1 MKLIVDKLGVYEDA
15 NSTTGQSIGFNL
27 LMVAEAGDA
36 ALDLTSYS
44 IDLALTGLTG
54 VTDSGSMQ
62 FVGGGSSLAGL
73 YDPSHVAIP
82 ESGAVTGN
90 QPSPDTL
97 AVGWFATGPK
107 VILAEGDEYVV
118 GTVTYP
124 ATQEQIDAL
133 GIIGVSAAFTEY
145 ATDADDFTDGSGSDV
160 TVDVPEL
167 FAPPTATLT
176 WKPMSDEAP
185 TPADLDGDGVVEL
198 NMMSGAIEVTV
209 EFSKP
214 VTGFTESNVE
224 MPGFMPMGGM
234 LDEGGGVYKF
244 TITANEADQFSG
256 SVGLTGMSSVVDDY
270 GNAFTAFPTPLL
282 FDGDTQA
289 PDSTISGDFTW
300 YSDQVPDGTFA
311 VNTANLQNDTAFRLY
326 ARDDEALGTGGDGL
340 FVGQS
345 SFADGS
351 QKTLQTFDLPVYESG
366 MTQIYYTVVD
376 KAGNE
381 STDSTSNA
389 TYNYDGEADDGA
401 PYLVGIKEVDVDP
414 RDGVTDPNE
423 AYFVVEFSEI
433 VHSDAM
439 GPLIDNFSVSGL
451 SAGYAG
457 TISAGELEAVPGSVN
472 EYGSDRYYVA
482 ISGLGA
488 EDDPIVQLKGNL
500 EVVSFELSTASPS
513 ASVVG
518 DGGETLW
525 ATVRLDADFVMDGD
539 APYFNVSYYDLD
551 AQFGETVT
559 ASAGFQYEG
568 VDANDA
574 SVLYF
579 ATSGTTFT
587 TWDGSNW
594 TQAPITTAQD
604 VLWTD
609 SYFQGPGQQFY
620 SSVGSHERVIVD
632 PDPGLND
639 FYVLLGTEDSGI
651 VITPETGKKGLDTI
665 DLSAL
670 NGSVVISSESG
681 EVIYTAAGQSTVT
694 TVYDTSSFEGYVLT
708 NNGVNDFIGSQLSEI
723 VYVGDGGD
731 NVLRAGN
738 RASGDKAPETDIV
751 SYAATDTAINVNLGT
766 NASKDVTVI
775 RGADDVNSVE
785 GDGDVVD
792 DVISGFEGVIGS
804 TGNDAITGS
813 GIGNFL
819 HGADG
824 DDIIYGK
831 AGNDILNGGA
841 GADKLY
847 GGSGRDILIDLDG
860 SELLG
865 SDIVDRKSSDAS
877 ENDIFVVREGA
888 TIKNFHLS
896 GDGTGLAGRS
906 TSANDAIIFSISAAA
921 LATGG
926 VDLTDFFVE
935 GDPSKELLDGADF
948 FGYVKDHLVFN
959 TPKDYGS
966 GEQELVVQFKN
977 GGTVFDVGS
986 VTLDGLT
993 DMLAGAEGEPNY
1005 SAGVVQLDWLTEDFN
1020 TNPQVFNSKIDLQ
1033 AVYEAAGPLDSVL
1046 NFAVALEAV
1055 RAGTVRGADV
1065 NGVMAGDMSLGERIY
1080 NPGFGD
1086 ERIIGGKT
1094 SDRYEFLVQTF
1105 EDANGAPSGAAG
1117 NDTVLDIG
1125 GYDVLSFSDV
1135 ALNQLVFEAVKV
1147 GREAGKNSLRVSYEQ
1162 TDSSGTVNDGEII
1175 WQGHFSEG
1183 GRLAAEALEVG
1194 SGSGAT
1200 VYALAAARYDYDD
1213 NGYVDGGAKITS
1225 DANYGDVEAAFD
1237 VAADVIMVG
1246 QYGSGG
1252 DADTFVFETGGDAA
1266 LSEALTDRT
1275 QEAHIWN
1282 FNQGDIIDVTNYV
1295 SEFGMASEVII
1306 LTPNTS
1312 SDANTLDSY
1321 SADIVFG
1328 ANTSTELALSLTFYG
1343 SGLSQTDLVDSLL
1356 GIGAPT

>member
-1 MKLIVDKLGVYEDA
+1 MKLIVDKLGVYADT
-15 NSTTGQSIGFNL
+15 NSITGQSIGFNL
-27 LMVAEAGDA
+27 LMVKEAGDA

-82 ESGAVTGN
+82 ESGAVSGN
-90 QPSPDTL
+90 QPTPDTL
-97 AVGWFATGPK
+97 SVGWFATGSK

-133 GIIGVSAAFTEY
+133 GSIGVSAAFTEY
-145 ATDADDFTDGSGSDV
+145 ATDADTFTDGGGSNV

-185 TPADLDGDGVVEL
+185 TPTDLDGDGAIDL
-198 NMMSGAIEVTV
+198 NMMSGALEVTV
-209 EFSKP
+209 AFSKP
-214 VTGFTESNVE
+214 VTGFSSSNVE
-224 MPGFMPMGGM
+224 MPGFMSMGGM
-234 LDEGGGVYKF
+234 VDQGGDVYKF
-244 TITANEADQFSG
+244 TIMASGSDQFSG
-256 SVGLTGMSSVVDDY
+256 SVGLTGMSSVVDGY
-270 GNAFTAFPTPLL
+270 GNAFAAFPAPLL

-300 YSDQVPDGTFA
+300 YSGQVPDGTFA

-326 ARDDEALGTGGDGL
+326 ARDGDAQSTGGDGS

-345 SFADGS
+345 TFADGS
-351 QKTLQTFDLPVYESG
+351 QKTLQIFDLPAYESG

-381 STDSTSNA
+381 STDSTSYA

-401 PYLVGIKEVDVDP
+401 PYLVGIKEVDIDP
-414 RDGVTDPNE
+414 RDGVTDPDE

-433 VHSDAM
+433 VHSDLM
-439 GPLIDNFSVSGL
+439 GSLIDNFSVSGL
-451 SAGYAG
+451 SAGYSG
-457 TISAGELEAVPGSVN
+457 TISAGELEALPGSQN

-488 EDDPIVQLKGNL
+488 EDDPIVQLKGNR

-551 AQFGETVT
+551 AQFGETVN
-559 ASAGFQYEG
+559 AYLGGFQYEG

-587 TWDGSNW
+587 TRDGSNE

-620 SSVGSHERVIVD
+620 SSDDSHERVIVD

-639 FYVLLGTEDSGI
+639 FYALLGTEGAGF
-651 VITPETGKKGLDTI
+651 VITPETGERGLDTI

-694 TVYDTSSFEGYVLT
+694 TVYDTSGFEGYVLT

-738 RASGDKAPETDIV
+738 RASGDEAPETDTV

-775 RGADDVNSVE
+775 RGANDADNV
-785 GDGDVVD
+785 DGDVVD

-804 TGNDAITGS
+804 TGNDTITGS

-819 HGADG
+819 AGAGG
-824 DDIIYGK
+824 DDIIYGQ
-831 AGNDILNGGA
+831 AGDDILYGGD
-841 GADKLY
+841 GADELY
-847 GGSGRDILIDLDG
+847 GGSGSDMLIDLDG
-860 SELLG
+860 SVLQG
-865 SDIVDRKSSDAS
+865 SDSVGRNPTDAT
-877 ENDIFVVREGA
+877 EQDIFVVREGA

-921 LATGG
+921 FAGKGL
-926 VDLTDFFVE
+926 DLTAFFDG
-935 GDPSKELLDGADF
+935 GDPSNELLDGAGF
-948 FGYVKDHLVFN
+948 FSYVKDHLVFN
-959 TPKDYGS
+959 TPQDDGA
-966 GEQELVVQFKN
+966 GGQNLVVQFKD
-977 GGTVFDVGS
+977 GATVFEVGN
-986 VTLDGLT
+986 VKLDGLT
-993 DMLAGAEGEPNY
+993 EMLAGAEGEQSY
-1005 SAGVVQLDWLTEDFN
+1005 SAGVVQLDWLTEAFN
-1020 TNPQVFNSKIDLQ
+1020 TNQQGFNSKIDMQ
-1033 AVYEAAGPLDSVL
+1033 AVNEASGLGDSGL

-1065 NGVMAGDMSLGERIY
+1065 NGVMAGDMSLAERIY

-1105 EDANGAPSGAAG
+1105 EDSNGAPSGAAG
-1117 NDTVLDIG
+1117 NDAVLDIG

-1147 GREAGKNSLRVSYEQ
+1147 GREAGENSLRVSYEQ

-1200 VYALAAARYDYDD
+1200 VYALAAARYEYDAD
-1213 NGYVDGGAKITS
+1213 GYVVGGAKITS

-1246 QYGSGG
+1246 QYGSGE

-1266 LSEALTDRT
+1266 LSDGT

-1282 FNQGDIIDVTNYV
+1282 FNDGDIIDVTDYV
-1295 SEFGMASEVII
+1295 REFGEASAVANW
-1306 LTPNTS
+1306 TSNTS
-1312 SDANTLDSY
+1312 SGANTLESY

-1343 SGLSQTDLVDSLL
+1343 SGLVQTDLEDSLL
-1356 GIGAPT
+1356 VIGAPT

>member
-1 MKLIVDKLGVYEDA
+1 MKLIVDKLGVYNDA

-27 LMVAEAGDA
+27 LMVKEAGDA
-36 ALDLTSYS
+36 DLYLSSYS
-44 IDLALTGLTG
+44 IDLELTGLTG
-54 VTDSGSMQ
+54 IADQSAMQ
-62 FVGGGSSLAGL
+62 FAAGDSSLAGPS
-73 YDPSHVAIP
+73 DPGYFGAIP
-82 ESGAVTGN
+82 ESSGVTALEGQN
-90 QPSPDTL
+90 
-97 AVGWFATGPK
+97 AIGVGWSQTNGPSI
-107 VILAEGDEYVV
+107 ILAAGVEYVV
-118 GTVTYP
+118 GAVTYP

-133 GIIGVSAAFTEY
+133 GNIGVNAIFYEY
-145 ATDADDFTDGSGSDV
+145 ATDADSFTDGSGSNV
-160 TVDVPEL
+160 TVDAAEL

-176 WKPMSDEAP
+176 WKPMSGEAP
-185 TPADLDGDGVVEL
+185 TPADLDGDGAIDL
-198 NMMSGAIEVTV
+198 NMMSGALEVTV
-209 EFSKP
+209 AFSKP

-224 MPGFMPMGGM
+224 MPGFMSMGGM
-234 LDEGGGVYKF
+234 VDQGDGVYKF
-244 TITANEADQFSG
+244 TITANAADQFSG

-289 PDSTISGDFTW
+289 PDSTIPGDFSW
-300 YSDQVPDGTFA
+300 HAEQVPDGTFA
-311 VNTANLQNDTAFRLY
+311 VNTATLQNETAFRLY
-326 ARDDEALGTGGDGL
+326 ARDGEAQGTGGDGL

-351 QKTLQTFDLPVYESG
+351 QKTIQTFDLPVYESG

-381 STDSTSNA
+381 STDSTSYA

-401 PYLVGIKEVDVDP
+401 PYLVGIKEVDIDP
-414 RDGVTDPNE
+414 RDGVTDPDE

-433 VHSDAM
+433 VHSDHM
-439 GPLIDNFSVSGL
+439 GSLIDNFSVSGL
-451 SAGYAG
+451 SAGYSG
-457 TISAGELEAVPGSVN
+457 TISAGELEALPGSQN

-525 ATVRLDADFVMDGD
+525 ATVRLDADFVMDGA

-551 AQFGETVT
+551 AQFGETVN
-559 ASAGFQYEG
+559 ANLGGFQYEG

-587 TWDGSNW
+587 TWDGSNE

-609 SYFQGPGQQFY
+609 SYFRGPGQQFY
-620 SSVGSHERVIVD
+620 SSGDSHELVIVD

-639 FYVLLGTEDSGI
+639 FYALLGTEGAGF
-651 VITPETGKKGLDTI
+651 VITPETGERGLDTI

-694 TVYDTSSFEGYVLT
+694 TVYDTSGFEGYVLT

-738 RASGDKAPETDIV
+738 RASGDEAPETDIV

-775 RGADDVNSVE
+775 RGANDADNV
-785 GDGDVVD
+785 DGDVVD

-804 TGNDAITGS
+804 TGNDTITGS

-819 HGADG
+819 AGAG
-824 DDIIYGK
+824 GKDIIYGE
-831 AGNDILNGGA
+831 AGDDILYGGD
-841 GADKLY
+841 GADELY
-847 GGSGRDILIDLDG
+847 GGSGSDMLIDLDG
-860 SELLG
+860 SVLQG
-865 SDIVDRKSSDAS
+865 SDSVGRNPTDAT
-877 ENDIFVVREGA
+877 ERDIFVVREGA

-921 LATGG
+921 FAGKGL
-926 VDLTDFFVE
+926 DLTAFFDS
-935 GDPSKELLDGADF
+935 GDPSNELLDGAGF
-948 FGYVKDHLVFN
+948 FSYVKDHLVFN
-959 TPKDYGS
+959 TPQDDGD
-966 GEQELVVQFKN
+966 GGQDLVVQFKD
-977 GGTVFDVGS
+977 GATVFEVGN
-986 VTLDGLT
+986 VKLDGLT
-993 DMLAGAEGEPNY
+993 EMLAGAEGEQSY
-1005 SAGVVQLDWLTEDFN
+1005 SAGVVQLDWLTEAFN
-1020 TNPQVFNSKIDLQ
+1020 TNEQGFNSKIDMQ
-1033 AVYEAAGPLDSVL
+1033 AVNEACGIGDSGL

-1055 RAGTVRGADV
+1055 RAGTVRAADV
-1065 NGVMAGDMSLGERIY
+1065 NGVMAGDMSLAERIY

-1105 EDANGAPSGAAG
+1105 EDSDGAPSGAAG

-1135 ALNQLVFEAVKV
+1135 ALNQLVFKAVKV
-1147 GREAGKNSLRVSYEQ
+1147 GREAGENSLRVSYEQ

-1200 VYALAAARYDYDD
+1200 VYALAAARYEYDAD
-1213 NGYVDGGAKITS
+1213 GYVVGGAKITS

-1246 QYGSGG
+1246 QYGSGE
-1252 DADTFVFETGGDAA
+1252 DADTFVFETGVEEGAA
-1266 LSEALTDRT
+1266 VAPIDGT

-1282 FNQGDIIDVTNYV
+1282 FNDGDIIDVTNYV
-1295 SEFGMASEVII
+1295 SEFGAASAVTNWMAKTGSG
-1306 LTPNTS
+1306 
-1312 SDANTLDSY
+1312 ANTLDSY

-1328 ANTSTELALSLTFYG
+1328 ASPSTELALSLTFYG
-1343 SGLSQTDLVDSLL
+1343 SGLTQTILDDALVT
-1356 GIGAPT
+1356 GTTT